1 MDNRAKERGGDE
13 DEKLAQNLARF
24 EQLMLSASSHAS
36 AGRNA
41 PKSNSAITKK
51 KRQSIGAMELEALD
65 EGRAALF
72 ARSSPSAAQSKAA
85 LSEEAAAETLALQFS
100 QSGVLDADQF
110 MRDGFAFA
118 SAREAAT
125 FLLDQRHDAALAL
138 LTSQARA
145 CCAAILD
152 VRVKTTILA
161 LYVANAMG
169 GSRCAASTP
178 SSDDFLPPSLRLSSL
193 SKQEQTSLSNFQLLN
208 DKSHNDERKAG
219 MIHIGRLSH
228 GMAVPRALL
237 FKFLA
242 DRCQLPSELHYC
254 RSKQEQFLEAV
265 NDDIEKEEEEK
276 QEEEYLWNVVQ
287 MGDEGSGEGE
297 GEKMVVDLMH
307 APSKF
312 YPIDTDEARRYIFM
326 GCKSDSQQSYSPP
339 SSSSPSPA
347 LQEGATSISSEKV
360 PLSLVSPSFSGE
372 GADDGR
378 WMLPRPFAS
387 CPVVLCERFGSGGG
401 GGSVWRANIAGFICA
416 VKVTD
421 LRPLTKA
428 AKQRVTEEIMLLRKL
443 HHPNIVTYLGEEKRG
458 HELRIFLEAI
468 PRCLFQTIQDIK
480 KGKRAFFRLKEI
492 ITCIMSISQALI
504 YLHSREQPIVHGD
517 IKSKNILIELRET
530 EAETTRSSSPKE
542 RRNIIRS
549 AKLCDFGSSRVLVAN
564 KGAMTNA
571 RTTNALTAP
580 RIGTTRYS
588 HLVFLSFCRF
598 LLLLSVVQFSSFP
611 LKMK

>member
-1 MDNRAKERGGDE
+1 
-13 DEKLAQNLARF
+13 
-24 EQLMLSASSHAS
+24 ML
-36 AGRNA
+36 
-41 PKSNSAITKK
+41 
-51 KRQSIGAMELEALD
+51 RQ
-65 EGRAALF
+65 
-72 ARSSPSAAQSKAA
+72 
-85 LSEEAAAETLALQFS
+85 
-100 QSGVLDADQF
+100 
-110 MRDGFAFA
+110 
-118 SAREAAT
+118 
-125 FLLDQRHDAALAL
+125 
-138 LTSQARA
+138 TSQARA

-580 RIGTTRYS
+580 RIGTTRWAAPEVIRAVRGSNGTYDQKADVWS
-588 HLVFLSFCRF
+588 LGMVLFEMLFLEHPHSEIGLLDVGEHIMSAGRSAIPSSLKARALQSAEEYAPLVDLYYRCTHPDPSQRPSALEVHAFLNGLR
-598 LLLLSVVQFSSFP
+598 P
-611 LKMK
+611 